1 MPANQKRTLYR
12 HDGIMQSASRLLPN
26 VVCAA
31 LHVFY
36 MSVSSPHLAL
46 VSMLPSKSLNQNLL
60 HAKSAFHYLICCN
73 RLFHLK

>member
-1 MPANQKRTLYR
+1 MPANQKITLYH

-26 VVCAA
+26 VLPGSVCAA

-36 MSVSSPHLAL
+36 ISVSSPHLAL

-60 HAKSAFHYLICCN
+60 QSTSF
-73 RLFHLK
+73 RLGL